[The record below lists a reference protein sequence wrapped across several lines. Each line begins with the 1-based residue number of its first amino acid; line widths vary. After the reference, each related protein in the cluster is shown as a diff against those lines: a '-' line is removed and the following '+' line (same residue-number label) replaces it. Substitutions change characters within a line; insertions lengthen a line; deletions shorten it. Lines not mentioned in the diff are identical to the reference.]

1 MHENKALSLRGKQEN
16 PSHILILVN
25 GTVPEGSGLSSSS
38 AMTTASA
45 ITMLEVSG
53 RRDGAD
59 KIGRRGVTEVAIESG
74 ELGTI
79 CRQGLG

>member
-1 MHENKALSLRGKQEN
+1 MKVVGKQEN
-16 PSHILILVN
+16 PSHIVILVN

-45 ITMLEVSG
+45 ITLLEVSG
-53 RRDGAD
+53 RRDGPD

-74 ELGTI
+74 ELGASWSS
-79 CRQGLG
+79 QELG